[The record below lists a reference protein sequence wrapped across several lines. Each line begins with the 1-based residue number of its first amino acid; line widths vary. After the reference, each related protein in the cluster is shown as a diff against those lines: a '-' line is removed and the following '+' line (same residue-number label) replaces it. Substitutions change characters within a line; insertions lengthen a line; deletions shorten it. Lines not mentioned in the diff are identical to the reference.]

1 MSYRQENSTDGMKIC
16 VVGSSKRFFSG
27 ITTQTIF
34 LANALAKR
42 NQVSVIPLRNLLP
55 RFLFPGHK
63 RVGKDQYSVDFAPGI
78 DVYEGMDYN
87 SPRSWLGAYRF
98 LREHRPEAI
107 IMLWWTSSVAHMQI
121 FLKLVNSL
129 GVKAKMILEMHEVVD
144 PLEES
149 ILPIRLYSRVAGR
162 RLMRG
167 LDAYTTK
174 SHFNKTQVAQIYGIS
189 EDMISVVPLG
199 LYEDY
204 KQELDRVQ
212 SRRELGIAEEFVIL
226 YFGLIRHYKGVPYLI
241 EAFNGLPSSVADR
254 SRLLIVGE
262 VWEEGEVLQEM
273 IDASTYK
280 SQISLVAQYVPDA
293 LIPKYFSA
301 ADVVALPYLRAAGS
315 AVAHI
320 AMTYGKPIIL
330 SDVAA
335 LKETLRDYQGA
346 MFTPPGDSLAIR
358 DNLLETYEILK
369 LRGAVYYAPPQRT
382 WDDIARQYEAI
393 LDKLISERGITK

>member
-1 MSYRQENSTDGMKIC
+1 MKIC

-27 ITTQTIF
+27 ITNQTIF

-42 NQVSVIPLRNLLP
+42 NQVSVILLRNLLP
-55 RFLFPGHK
+55 RFLFPGRDH
-63 RVGKDQYSVDFAPGI
+63 VGKGQYYVELSPDI

-87 SPRSWLGAYRF
+87 SLRSWLGAYRF
-98 LREHRPEAI
+98 LKEHQPEAI

-121 FLKLVNSL
+121 FLKLVISL
-129 GVKAKMILEMHEVVD
+129 RIKAKMILEMHEVVD

-149 ILPIRLYSRVAGR
+149 ILPIRLYSRVVGR
-162 RLMRG
+162 QLVRG

-174 SHFNKTQVAQIYGIS
+174 SHFNKAQVAQIYGIS
-189 EDMISVVPLG
+189 EDVISVVPHG
-199 LYEDY
+199 LYENYEQPAD
-204 KQELDRVQ
+204 QAQ
-212 SRRELGIAEEFVIL
+212 SRKELGIAEEFVIL

-241 EAFNGLPSSVADR
+241 EAFSSLPSSVANR

-262 VWEEGEVLQEM
+262 VWEEGEVLEEM
-273 IDASTYK
+273 IGASTHK
-280 SQISLVAQYVPDA
+280 SQISLVSQYVPDA

-315 AVAHI
+315 GVAHL

-330 SDVAA
+330 SDVPA

-346 MFTPPGDSLAIR
+346 IFTPPGDSLSIR
-358 DNLLETYEILK
+358 DNMLELYETIK
-369 LRGAVYYAPPQRT
+369 LRGAVCYAPTQST
-382 WDDIARQYEAI
+382 WDDIARQYESI
-393 LDKLISERGITK
+393 LTKLIEDERSSYAK

>member
-1 MSYRQENSTDGMKIC
+1 MDDHQRDYAAGMKIC

-27 ITTQTIF
+27 ITNQTIF

-55 RFLFPGHK
+55 RFLFPGREH
-63 RVGKDQYSVDFAPGI
+63 VGKDQYLVDFAPGI

-98 LREHRPEAI
+98 LKDHRPEAI
-107 IMLWWTSSVAHMQI
+107 VMLWWTSSVAHMQI

-149 ILPIRLYSRVAGR
+149 ILPIRLYSRVVGR
-162 RLMRG
+162 RLVRG

-174 SHFNKTQVAQIYGIS
+174 SHFNKTQVAQMYGIS
-189 EDMISVVPLG
+189 DDMISVVPHG

-204 KQELDRVQ
+204 ELAPDQAQ

-226 YFGLIRHYKGVPYLI
+226 YFGLIRHYKGVPCLI
-241 EAFNGLPSSVADR
+241 EAFNALPNSVVDH

-262 VWEEGEVLQEM
+262 VWEEGEMLRRL
-273 IDASTYK
+273 IDASPYR
-280 SQISLVAQYVPDA
+280 SQISLVARYVSDA
-293 LIPKYFSA
+293 MLPKYFSA
-301 ADVVALPYLRAAGS
+301 ADVVALPYLRASGS
-315 AVAHI
+315 GVAHM
-320 AMTYGKPIIL
+320 AVTYGKPIIL
-330 SDVAA
+330 SDVPA

-346 MFTPPGDSLAIR
+346 MFTPPGDSMAIR
-358 DNLLETYEILK
+358 DNLLETYEALK
-369 LRGAVYYAPPQRT
+369 SLGAVYYGPLQHT
-382 WDDIARQYEAI
+382 WDDIARQYETI
-393 LDKLISERGITK
+393 IHKLVSEK

>member
-1 MSYRQENSTDGMKIC
+1 MKIC

-34 LANALAKR
+34 LANALGTR

-98 LREHRPEAI
+98 LKEHRSEAI

-129 GVKAKMILEMHEVVD
+129 RIKAKMILEMHEVID

-149 ILPIRLYSRVAGR
+149 ILPIRLYSRLVGR
-162 RLMRG
+162 RLVRG

-174 SHFNKTQVAQIYGIS
+174 SDFNKTQVAQIYSIS
-189 EDMISVVPLG
+189 EDMIYVVPLG

-204 KQELDRVQ
+204 DQAPDQAQ
-212 SRRELGIAEEFVIL
+212 SRKELGIAEEFVIL
-226 YFGLIRHYKGVPYLI
+226 YFGLIRHYKGVPFLI
-241 EAFNGLPSSVADR
+241 EAFNALPTSVVGC

-262 VWEEGEVLQEM
+262 VWEKGDLIQEM
-273 IDASTYK
+273 INASAYK
-280 SQISLVAQYVPDA
+280 SQISLIAQYVPDA

-301 ADVVALPYLRAAGS
+301 ADVVVLPYLRSAGS
-315 AVAHI
+315 AVAHL

-335 LKETLRDYQGA
+335 LKETMRDYQGA
-346 MFTPPGDSLAIR
+346 MFSPPGDSTAIR
-358 DNLLETYEILK
+358 DNLLETYEALK
-369 LRGAVYYAPPQRT
+369 LRGAVYYSPPQRT
-382 WDDIARQYEAI
+382 WDDIAQQYENI
-393 LDKLISERGITK
+393 ITNLIEDKRSSYAK

>member
-1 MSYRQENSTDGMKIC
+1 MKIC

-27 ITTQTIF
+27 ITNQTIF

-55 RFLFPGHK
+55 RFLFPGRK
-63 RVGKDQYSVDFAPGI
+63 RVGKDQYAADFAPSV

-98 LREHRPEAI
+98 LREHRPDGI

-121 FLKLVNSL
+121 FLKLANSL
-129 GVKAKMILEMHEVVD
+129 GIKAKMILEMHEVVD

-149 ILPIRLYSRVAGR
+149 ILPIRLYSRVIGR
-162 RLMRG
+162 RLVRG

-189 EDMISVVPLG
+189 EDMISVVPHG

-204 KQELDRVQ
+204 EPELDRVQ

-226 YFGLIRHYKGVPYLI
+226 YFGLIRHYKGVSYLI
-241 EAFNGLPSSVADR
+241 EAFNALPSSVADR

-262 VWEEGEVLQEM
+262 VWEEGEMLQRL
-273 IDASTYK
+273 IDASPSRSK
-280 SQISLVAQYVPDA
+280 ISLVAQYVPDA
-293 LIPKYFSA
+293 MLPTYFSA
-301 ADVVALPYLRAAGS
+301 ADVVVLPYLRASGS
-315 AVAHI
+315 GVAHM

-335 LKETLRDYQGA
+335 LKETLGDYQGT
-346 MFTPPGDSLAIR
+346 MFTPPEDSLAIR
-358 DNLLETYEILK
+358 DNLLKTYE
-369 LRGAVYYAPPQRT
+369 AVKSQGPAYYAPPRHT
-382 WDDIARQYEAI
+382 WDDIARQYENI
-393 LDKLISERGITK
+393 LDRLVSDSGTTRDIK